1 MPVDFVLPDDGQEVK
16 MEGDN
21 GGVNAQVAFT
31 VMANGLANAGALANQ
46 AFAASADRRTSRA
59 DQLSGDSQA
68 MWAVALTSPTVASA
82 LGFRT
87 ATESGAGRTRL
98 EANRPVETSAA
109 GPAT

>member
-1 MPVDFVLPDDGQEVK
+1 MAAEAIAEAGNLS
-16 MEGDN
+16 
-21 GGVNAQVAFT
+21 VAHT

-46 AFAASADRRTSRA
+46 GFAASADRRTSRA

-68 MWAVALTSPTVASA
+68 MWSVALTSPTVSSS

-98 EANRPVETSAA
+98 EANRPPETGAA
-109 GPAT
+109 AP